1 MSFFLS
7 PPILACILPFAV
19 LFSATN
25 WKNAQ
30 TLLCGAILCKG
41 KRTVCSILRALGLQD
56 TPGFSKYHRLLNSVS
71 WSARTGAYI
80 LLKML
85 LACIPS
91 GVRPVIFIDET
102 LERRKGKKIKEKG
115 LYRDAVASTRSNIVK
130 RYGLKWLVMS
140 LSVRFSFAKRAFALP
155 FFTVLEP
162 SSYCCKQ
169 QKKCHK
175 TTLDWACQMI
185 KQVVRWVPNTA
196 FILVGDGGFATGELA
211 WACLRYNVALVSRL
225 KMNACLYDFPPE
237 ATPGKKGRR
246 AKRGNRLMNFKQA
259 LNVPD
264 LDWQTTEIT
273 GYGGVKKVVHYLTAT
288 CLWGVDGFEPVPIR
302 WVLMVDPSG
311 QLDPLPLMSTDVL
324 LSAVEM
330 IALYIDRWSIE
341 VTFEEVREHLGV
353 ETQRQWSEKAIQR
366 TTPILIGLYSLVCL
380 MAKRLNEIKKIDV
393 ENTAWYQKEV
403 ATFADLLKAVR
414 MELWRD
420 NLFFRKAIFGAS
432 GENIEADQEAWR
444 ELLVD
449 CLSKVA

>member
-7 PPILACILPFAV
+7 PPILAYILPFSV
-19 LFSATN
+19 LFSMTN

-30 TLLCGAILCKG
+30 TLLCGAIVCKG
-41 KRTVCSILRALGLQD
+41 KRTVCSILRALGLQN
-56 TPGFSKYHRLLNSVS
+56 TPGFSKFHRLLNGAS
-71 WSARTGAYI
+71 WSARKGACI

-85 LACIPS
+85 LPCIPK
-91 GVRPVIFIDET
+91 GIRPVIFIDET
-102 LERRKGKKIKEKG
+102 LERRKGKKIKAKG

-140 LSVRFSFAKRAFALP
+140 LSIRFSFVKRAFALP
-155 FFTVLEP
+155 FFSVLEP

-169 QKKCHK
+169 KKKRHK
-175 TTLDWACQMI
+175 TTIDWACQMI
-185 KQVVRWVPNTA
+185 KQVVRWVPNIP

-211 WACLRYNVALVSRL
+211 WTCLRHNIALVSRL

-237 ATPGKKGRR
+237 VEPGKKGRR
-246 AKRGNRLMNFKQA
+246 AKKGNRLLNFKQM
-259 LNVPD
+259 LNAPD
-264 LDWQTTEIT
+264 LDWQTAEIT
-273 GYGGVKKVVHYLTAT
+273 GYGGIKKAVRYLTAT

-311 QLDPLPLMSTDVL
+311 QLDPLPLMSTDVS
-324 LSAVEM
+324 LSAEGI

-366 TTPILIGLYSLVCL
+366 TTPVLMGLYSLVCL
-380 MAKRLNEIKKIDV
+380 MANKLSEIKKIDV

-403 ATFADLLKAVR
+403 ATFADMLKAVR
-414 MELWRD
+414 KELWRD
-420 NLFFRKAIFGAS
+420 NLFFGKAIFDAS
-432 GENIEADQEAWR
+432 EENEEPDHQAWR
-444 ELLVD
+444 ELLID
-449 CLSKVA
+449 YLSKVA